1 MASLEHRRERMHSAP
16 SKALR
21 AGRVCHVQLCTC
33 QSPLLSPVALTR
45 LSAGRCHTQAV
56 PSRQQE
62 LKDGILVLPHA
73 IGDSQGP
80 LSLSVPSSPPGIWQQ
95 GGGGREG
102 KRERLREVEASFWP
116 TPTKNSYSKCQQ
128 KSPCA
133 IHNSIP
139 VSLSHHFS
147 PPSGLHLNIRFLS
160 INVFPS

>member
-33 QSPLLSPVALTR
+33 QALYSPCGSYSTVRWQTPQAGSTYLPAGDQGLNTCVARCNRRLTR
-45 LSAGRCHTQAV
+45 TTQSVSAHQSHLAFGNGV
-56 PSRQQE
+56 
-62 LKDGILVLPHA
+62 
-73 IGDSQGP
+73 
-80 LSLSVPSSPPGIWQQ
+80 
-95 GGGGREG
+95 GGAG

-139 VSLSHHFS
+139 VSLSHYFS

>member
-45 LSAGRCHTQAV
+45 LSTGRRHTQAV
-56 PSRQQE
+56 PSHQQQ
-62 LKDGILVLPHA
+62 LKDRILVLPDA

-80 LSLSVPSSPPGIWQQ
+80 LSLSVPSSPTWHLAMA
-95 GGGGREG
+95 GGEG
-102 KRERLREVEASFWP
+102 SERDREVEASFWP

-133 IHNSIP
+133 THNSIP
-139 VSLSHHFS
+139 VSLSHSFS

-160 INVFPS
+160 INVFLP